1 MAKFDPNQFKKDLQ
15 DLNKLYKELKRD
27 PLDSKAF
34 ESGAKGAKQMSIYL
48 REAKTAVNDLNTDF
62 NDLTKMIQNI
72 GEEFNKG
79 FNDPVRQG
87 TKSFK
92 TLKSLASS
100 LEDDLNGVVDLE
112 KKQLVNIKKKAIAEG
127 ENLKRLKDQLE
138 AKRKSLRVGEK
149 LTEEEDA
156 LLANLKSK
164 AKVQDII
171 INQANERIEQEKK
184 IAKTAGITGAMF
196 NSLSNTLGKIG
207 IGSEFF
213 EDGKKN
219 IRDAAKSGSKLKVVG
234 AGLSSI
240 FSGLGEAL
248 TDPVALFGLLT
259 KTFTSL
265 LALGQKFAK
274 YTSDIGKSFL
284 GMGASSKEISTN
296 LKNMASGDVFLNFE
310 EARKAMVGMNKEA
323 GTAVQFSTQQI
334 KAYQKYSHFLGLS
347 EESTQGLF
355 KAATLSGESFDSV
368 GDTIGG
374 VVTGLNLSNDTS
386 INLND
391 VMEDVANASAQ
402 TSFHLGNNPKALAQ
416 AAFDAKR
423 LGMTMAE
430 ISSSA
435 RSTLDFESSIEK
447 EMKAEMLLGKELNLE
462 TLRRATLTGDV
473 GTQASEINRIL
484 AENIDSTKG
493 NVIAQEALA
502 DSLGMSVEQMFKAN
516 QARLLQNE
524 LSNKGIK
531 DREKAEKALA
541 VLENKGLSREQAL
554 QQLSKQNLD
563 ATIKEGEKSEASMRM
578 LENAKETLMVSIAP
592 LADKIASF
600 VAKIAESKEL
610 KSMMGMMGDMF
621 KLIANN
627 PLESLG
633 VVGAL
638 GLGIKALTGGKLG
651 SNTNPMAVYLSTKK
665 AGTLSKGFDAMKN
678 FFKKKPEK
686 VTQAVMKTTGKK
698 ISGAAAQAAVKAGS
712 ATAVKKA
719 GTKSIAKLGAK
730 AIGKGILKKIPG
742 VGLLA
747 GIGFGLQRAMKGD
760 FAGAALE
767 LASGGAS
774 LIPGAGTAASLAID
788 AGLAAR
794 DISKA
799 TSGGTAAD
807 FISRPGQP
815 IQKFRKDDIIVG
827 GTSLGGGSNNEV
839 VTLLKELISAV
850 KQGGDVYI
858 DGAKAGR
865 SLALATSRMG

>member
-34 ESGAKGAKQMSIYL
+34 ESGARGAEQMSIYL
-48 REAKTAVNDLNTDF
+48 REAKTAVNDLNTGF

-112 KKQLVNIKKKAIAEG
+112 KKQLENIKKKAIAEA
-127 ENLKRLKDQLE
+127 ENLKRLKTQLE
-138 AKRKSLRVGEK
+138 AKLETTEK
-149 LTEEEDA
+149 LTKEEDA
-156 LLANLKSK
+156 LLKNLESE

-171 INQANERIEQEKK
+171 INQANKRIEQEKK

-248 TDPVALFGLLT
+248 TDPVVLFGLLT

-541 VLENKGLSREQAL
+541 VLENKGLSREKAL

-621 KLIANN
+621 KLIADN
-627 PLESLG
+627 PLKSLG

-651 SNTNPMAVYLSTKK
+651 SPGNPMAVYLSK
-665 AGTLSKGFDAMKN
+665 AGALTSSFKNLFSKNSSA
-678 FFKKKPEK
+678 K

-719 GTKSIAKLGAK
+719 GTKGIAKLGAK